1 LTSVISKLE
10 ASEEFALS
18 TALAH
23 ALALRSHAH
32 MDREDWLLAIADA
45 QLVVTGFPE
54 VATSATLTLAYRVWA
69 DAEQANDSPPQQVL
83 AVLQDWH
90 QAQPSYRTKVKREIQ
105 DLLQRVDQEENV
117 Q

>member
-1 LTSVISKLE
+1 MTSVISKLE

-69 DAEQANDSPPQQVL
+69 DAEQANHSPSGQVL
-83 AVLQDWH
+83 AVLQDWQ